1 MGDPAVGCAELP
13 AHGAE
18 RVRPDG
24 NDVHRRRLARSH
36 RYGQW
41 RDAGVD
47 GVEHRGLTRLSEQ
60 TDMGKVTG
68 FLEIDRQTAKYQPA
82 SDRIR
87 HFKEFS
93 IPMSDQEVQKQA
105 ARCMDCG
112 IPYCHGPTG
121 CPVHNQIPDWNDLV
135 YADNWEEAIRN
146 LHSTN
151 NFPEFTGRICPAPC
165 EEACTLNLEDA
176 PVAIKTVEQAIAD
189 KAYELGFIMPQ
200 PPTTRS
206 GRKVAV
212 IGSGPAGM
220 AAAQQLGRAGHEV
233 HVYERESRPGGLLRY
248 GIPDFKMEKHF
259 IDRRVSQMEGEGVTF
274 FCNVNVGVDRKMAD
288 LVAGYDAVLYCGGS
302 ETPRASGIPG
312 TGLDGVHD
320 AMPFLV
326 QQNKRVARENIDSVG
341 WPSAPISAA
350 GKHVVVVGGGDTASD
365 CIGTAFRQGAVKVTQ
380 LDIRPQPPEKEDK
393 LAVWP
398 YWATKMRTSSS
409 QAEGVHREFQIGDA
423 RIRRRGRPADRRQ
436 VLRGGREAPAGRRHG
451 VRHPRRSRLHRDR
464 LPRPVRG
471 RRPRVRWARGLKI
484 GVDRRGSTYVEADE
498 RDYRTSVDKLW
509 AAGDVRRGQSLVVW
523 AIREGRQAARAI
535 DLELTGTTTLPR

>member
-1 MGDPAVGCAELP
+1 
-13 AHGAE
+13 
-18 RVRPDG
+18 
-24 NDVHRRRLARSH
+24 
-36 RYGQW
+36 
-41 RDAGVD
+41 
-47 GVEHRGLTRLSEQ
+47 
-60 TDMGKVTG
+60 MGKVTG

-87 HFKEFS
+87 HFREFT
-93 IPMSDQEVQKQA
+93 IRMSDQEVQKQA

-135 YADNWEEAIRN
+135 YNNNWEEAVRN

-176 PVAIKTVEQAIAD
+176 PVTIKTVEQAIAD
-189 KAYELGFIMPQ
+189 KAYEMGFIVPQ
-200 PPTTRS
+200 PVTSKT
-206 GRKVAV
+206 GKTVAI

-259 IDRRVSQMEGEGVTF
+259 IDRRIEQMEGEGVTF
-274 FCNVNVGVDRKMAD
+274 FCNVNVGVDKSMEE
-288 LVAGYDAVLYCGGS
+288 LLSTYDAVLYTGGS
-302 ETPRASGIPG
+302 EKPRDVGIPG
-312 TGLDGVHD
+312 GDLVGVHD
-320 AMPFLV
+320 AMPYLV
-326 QQNKRVARENIDSVG
+326 QQNKRVARESIDNVG
-341 WPSAPISAA
+341 WPSDPVLAG
-350 GKHVVVVGGGDTASD
+350 GKHVVVIGGGDTASD
-365 CIGTAFRQGAVKVTQ
+365 CVGTAFRQGAVKVTQ

-409 QAEGVHREFQIGDA
+409 QAEGVVREFQVGTLELVGENGILAGVKCCHVDEKRKPLAGTEFIIKADLVFVAIGFT
-423 RIRRRGRPADRRQ
+423 G
-436 VLRGGREAPAGRRHG
+436 VLETG
-451 VRHPRRSRLHRDR
+451 VASDLGDK
-464 LPRPVRG
+464 
-471 RRPRVRWARGLKI
+471 LKI
-484 GVDRRGSTYVEADE
+484 DTDRRGSTNVAANEK
-498 RDYRTSVDKLW
+498 DYRTSVDKLW

-523 AIREGRQAARAI
+523 AIREGRQAAREI
-535 DLELTGTTTLPR
+535 DLSLMGATDLPR

>member
-1 MGDPAVGCAELP
+1 
-13 AHGAE
+13 
-18 RVRPDG
+18 
-24 NDVHRRRLARSH
+24 
-36 RYGQW
+36 
-41 RDAGVD
+41 
-47 GVEHRGLTRLSEQ
+47 
-60 TDMGKVTG
+60 MGKVTG

-87 HFKEFS
+87 HFREFT
-93 IPMSDQEVQKQA
+93 IRMSDQEVQKQA

-135 YADNWEEAIRN
+135 YNNNWEEAIRN

-176 PVAIKTVEQAIAD
+176 PVTIKTVEQAIAD
-189 KAYELGFIMPQ
+189 KAYEMGFIVPQ
-200 PPTTRS
+200 PVTKKT
-206 GRKVAV
+206 GKKIAL

-259 IDRRVSQMEGEGVTF
+259 IDRRIEQMEGEGVTF
-274 FCNVNVGVDRKMAD
+274 FCNVNVGVDKSMD
-288 LVAGYDAVLYCGGS
+288 ELVNSYDAVLYTGGS
-302 ETPRASGIPG
+302 EKPRDVGIPG
-312 TGLDGVHD
+312 ADLIGVHD
-320 AMPFLV
+320 AMPYLV
-326 QQNKRVARENIDSVG
+326 QQNKRVARESIDNVG
-341 WPSAPISAA
+341 WPSDPVLAG
-350 GKHVVVVGGGDTASD
+350 GKHVVVIGGGDTASD
-365 CIGTAFRQGAVKVTQ
+365 CVGTAFRQGAVKVTQ

-409 QAEGVHREFQIGDA
+409 QAEGAVREFQVGTLELVGENGILAGVKCCHVDEKRKPLAGTEFVIKADLVFVAIGFT
-423 RIRRRGRPADRRQ
+423 G
-436 VLRGGREAPAGRRHG
+436 VLETG
-451 VRHPRRSRLHRDR
+451 VASDLGDK
-464 LPRPVRG
+464 LT
-471 RRPRVRWARGLKI
+471 I
-484 GVDRRGSTYVEADE
+484 DTDRRGSTNVAANEV
-498 RDYRTSVDKLW
+498 DYRTSVDKLW

-523 AIREGRQAARAI
+523 AIREGRQAAREI
-535 DLELTGTTTLPR
+535 DLSLMGATDLPR

>member
-1 MGDPAVGCAELP
+1 
-13 AHGAE
+13 
-18 RVRPDG
+18 
-24 NDVHRRRLARSH
+24 
-36 RYGQW
+36 
-41 RDAGVD
+41 
-47 GVEHRGLTRLSEQ
+47 
-60 TDMGKVTG
+60 MGKVTG

-87 HFKEFS
+87 HFREFT
-93 IPMSDQEVQKQA
+93 IRMSDQEVQKQA

-135 YADNWEEAIRN
+135 YNGNWEEAIRN

-176 PVAIKTVEQAIAD
+176 PVTIKTVEQAIAD
-189 KAYELGFIMPQ
+189 KAYEMGFIVPQ
-200 PPTTRS
+200 PVTTKT
-206 GRKVAV
+206 GKKVAI

-259 IDRRVSQMEGEGVTF
+259 IDRRIEQMEGEGVTF
-274 FCNVNVGVDRKMAD
+274 FCNVNVGVDKTTEELLAE
-288 LVAGYDAVLYCGGS
+288 YDAVLYCGGS
-302 ETPRASGIPG
+302 EKPRDVGIPG
-312 TGLDGVHD
+312 ADLIGVHD
-320 AMPFLV
+320 AMPYLV
-326 QQNKRVARENIDSVG
+326 QQNKRVARESIDNVG
-341 WPSAPISAA
+341 WPSDPVLAG
-350 GKHVVVVGGGDTASD
+350 GKHVVVIGGGDTASD
-365 CIGTAFRQGAVKVTQ
+365 CVGTAFRQGAVKVTQ

-409 QAEGVHREFQIGDA
+409 QAEGAVREFQVGTLELVGENGILTGVKCCHVDEKRKPVAGTEFVIKADLVFVAIGF
-423 RIRRRGRPADRRQ
+423 RG
-436 VLRGGREAPAGRRHG
+436 VLDTG
-451 VRHPRRSRLHRDR
+451 VVSELGDR
-464 LPRPVRG
+464 LSVDT
-471 RRPRVRWARGLKI
+471 
-484 GVDRRGSTYVEADE
+484 DRRGSANISANET
-498 RDYRTSVDKLW
+498 DYRTSVDKLW

-523 AIREGRQAARAI
+523 AIREGRQAAREI
-535 DLELTGTTTLPR
+535 DLSLMGATDLPR